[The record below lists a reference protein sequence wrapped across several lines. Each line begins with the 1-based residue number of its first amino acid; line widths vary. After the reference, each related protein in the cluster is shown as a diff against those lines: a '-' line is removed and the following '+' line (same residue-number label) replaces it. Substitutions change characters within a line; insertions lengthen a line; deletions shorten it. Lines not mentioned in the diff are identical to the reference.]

1 MIEAILFLLEKTN
14 RQTRNTDIAKGLYK
28 YPETWFELKRYLK
41 YKFKNRY

>member
-28 YPETWFELKRYLK
+28 YPENWSELKRYLK